1 MSCHAQVSVTHLTS
15 HVLGAECGDN
25 YMRQPLPYQVTCH
38 VYHVTCHERL
48 LYQEEIEYTRA
59 LDDQEGNSFWRPSLL
74 QYQDVTFY
82 LQVGPSDLST
92 ILILSC
98 DFSTCWE

>member
-38 VYHVTCHERL
+38 VYHVTC
-48 LYQEEIEYTRA
+48 
-59 LDDQEGNSFWRPSLL
+59 N
-74 QYQDVTFY
+74 V
-82 LQVGPSDLST
+82 
-92 ILILSC
+92 
-98 DFSTCWE
+98 